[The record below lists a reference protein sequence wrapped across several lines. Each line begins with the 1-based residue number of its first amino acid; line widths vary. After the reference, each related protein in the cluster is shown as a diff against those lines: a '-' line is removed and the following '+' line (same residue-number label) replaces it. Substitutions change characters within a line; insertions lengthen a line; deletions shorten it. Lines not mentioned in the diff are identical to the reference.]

1 MRAPLP
7 LLPVALVALLL
18 GLAEPAPAAAI
29 QGQSADD
36 AAPERPLVVDIQV
49 EGLRYNDPQR
59 IAARLGYRV
68 GSPIPIEVTEAQKML
83 FRETHILVESID
95 FEQASGG
102 VVVKLRL
109 LESLVDLDPQFV
121 GNTKFDVEKLREW
134 ALLDSRVEVYAD
146 EVEKIRDRIT
156 EAYRRQGY
164 HFVEIDAVM
173 GEGSGGRQEIIFQ
186 IKEGPKV
193 YVKSVQFR
201 GNESIPDE
209 GFLVWK
215 RTLGKLAGLQS
226 KGKGLFAWWGYRYVE
241 EVLEAD
247 RIAISQ
253 VYRDRGYLDAVV
265 DAELE
270 FTPDRSGVHVIF
282 RIDEGPL
289 YTVESVAIEAYELE
303 RVEVI
308 PGGPTD
314 ERQRRV
320 DLVIPEEELLDL
332 FVLEEGGPFAQ
343 SRVNVDIRALLDRYG
358 RDGHI
363 DAGSFEGDSGTAGWR
378 FLGLD
383 VTRDY
388 LNKTVKV
395 VYKIQQGRPFY
406 LRFLEV
412 AGNLNTKDRV
422 IRRLFSQLEGDLVD
436 AEKVRDDLRRVRGTG
451 FFDDQF
457 ARGAH
462 PPPAVNYRTVEG
474 EPDLVDIVV
483 SVEEGRT
490 INANLSGGVASDQG
504 LVGIVS
510 LSINN
515 FDAQRV
521 PRSFWGT
528 FSEVY
533 RKEAF
538 VGDGETFGIDLSPGS
553 QINYSRIF
561 YQHPDIFRRHFD
573 PVGVITEFQLRDRIF
588 RSHDEGRTFARFAM
602 TRAFAQGD
610 WQASAGVRWQELKTR
625 ELDPNEFLPRTLLN
639 SKGDETFV
647 GLTGSVSVNK
657 LDNRRLPRTGYS
669 GRFTNTFYGRAFGSD
684 NNLWKSELSFDRYFH
699 LGEDPLSAAPGIY
712 VGLGGGVAVP
722 IDEPKGSVNYGERF
736 FFGGARIGRGF
747 RFRGIGPYE
756 GNYALGGETYARSTL
771 EYRFPLYAQ
780 SVPGTSRRREV
791 FRGSLFVDS
800 VVLDPSAY
808 ELDLDEARVSAGFAL
823 GLIDPFPV
831 TFSFGW
837 PLRSGPEDE
846 RQVFAFSLTFR

>member
-1 MRAPLP
+1 K
-7 LLPVALVALLL
+7 
-18 GLAEPAPAAAI
+18 
-29 QGQSADD
+29 
-36 AAPERPLVVDIQV
+36 
-49 EGLRYNDPQR
+49 
-59 IAARLGYRV
+59 
-68 GSPIPIEVTEAQKML
+68 T
-83 FRETHILVESID
+83 
-95 FEQASGG
+95 
-102 VVVKLRL
+102 
-109 LESLVDLDPQFV
+109 
-121 GNTKFDVEKLREW
+121 
-134 ALLDSRVEVYAD
+134 
-146 EVEKIRDRIT
+146 
-156 EAYRRQGY
+156 
-164 HFVEIDAVM
+164 
-173 GEGSGGRQEIIFQ
+173 
-186 IKEGPKV
+186 
-193 YVKSVQFR
+193 
-201 GNESIPDE
+201 
-209 GFLVWK
+209 
-215 RTLGKLAGLQS
+215 
-226 KGKGLFAWWGYRYVE
+226 
-241 EVLEAD
+241 
-247 RIAISQ
+247 
-253 VYRDRGYLDAVV
+253 
-265 DAELE
+265 
-270 FTPDRSGVHVIF
+270 
-282 RIDEGPL
+282 
-289 YTVESVAIEAYELE
+289 
-303 RVEVI
+303 
-308 PGGPTD
+308 
-314 ERQRRV
+314 
-320 DLVIPEEELLDL
+320 
-332 FVLEEGGPFAQ
+332 GGPFAQ
-343 SRVNVDIRALLDRYG
+343 SRVNVDVRALLDRNG
-358 RDGHI
+358 RDGPN
-363 DAGSFEGDSGTAGWR
+363 DAGSFEGESGTAGWR

-510 LSINN
+510 LSISN
-515 FDAQRV
+515 FDAQRL

-553 QINYSRIF
+553 QINYSRVF

-625 ELDPNEFLPRTLLN
+625 ELDPGEFLPRTLLN
-639 SKGDETFV
+639 SEGDETFV

-684 NNLWKSELSFDRYFH
+684 SNLWKSELSFDRYFH
-699 LGEDPLSAAPGIY
+699 LGRDPLSAAPGIY

-756 GNYALGGETYARSTL
+756 GSYALGGETYARSTL

-780 SVPGTSRRREV
+780 TVPGTSRRREV

-808 ELDLDEARVSAGFAL
+808 ELDLEEARVSAGFAL

-837 PLRSGPEDE
+837 PLRAEPEDE